1 VSPDPSHP
9 DARLLDGRTAL
20 VTGAGSGIGRAIAAG
35 LASHGAV
42 VRVADAD
49 PATDPD
55 HVVDVSDDASVT
67 AMFVALDSDLGGLD
81 ILINNV
87 GIAGP
92 TGPVEDLDPA
102 EFDRCIAVNI
112 GGTYRCMRHAVSRL
126 KEGGGSV
133 INISSTAGQ
142 QGYPLRSPYAA
153 SKWAINGLTASWAME
168 LGRFGVRVNAI
179 APGTVAGPRMDG
191 VIGREA
197 AAAGLDAA
205 EIKAAYEDQSS
216 MRSFV
221 TAEDI
226 AATASFLCSDAA
238 RLINGQVVGVDGHN
252 ESART
257 AFPDG
262 RRAEIDVAW

>member
-1 VSPDPSHP
+1 
-9 DARLLDGRTAL
+9 
-20 VTGAGSGIGRAIAAG
+20 
-35 LASHGAV
+35 
-42 VRVADAD
+42 
-49 PATDPD
+49 
-55 HVVDVSDDASVT
+55 
-67 AMFVALDSDLGGLD
+67 
-81 ILINNV
+81 
-87 GIAGP
+87 
-92 TGPVEDLDPA
+92 
-102 EFDRCIAVNI
+102 
-112 GGTYRCMRHAVSRL
+112 
-126 KEGGGSV
+126 
-133 INISSTAGQ
+133 
-142 QGYPLRSPYAA
+142 
-153 SKWAINGLTASWAME
+153 ME